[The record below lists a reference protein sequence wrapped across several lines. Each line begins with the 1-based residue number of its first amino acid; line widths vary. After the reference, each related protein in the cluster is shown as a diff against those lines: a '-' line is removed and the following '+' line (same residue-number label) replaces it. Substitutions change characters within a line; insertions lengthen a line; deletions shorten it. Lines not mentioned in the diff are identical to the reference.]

1 MKYFL
6 LILFSVF
13 LSSLGFAQTDSL
25 PESNPQA
32 KKAPLGSVSFFLSPK
47 QPMIKG
53 ESIHVGEKEKAFFCV
68 QLNAEDPRIKND
80 LHYLRRI
87 EITLEGGNP
96 SQKMVGLTK
105 SWNRILL
112 PDSNGCF
119 IGEIRIADGI
129 PPGKYKLAEVDLWM
143 SSSSSISLR
152 EEIPE
157 MIPQGMIEV
166 ESPNH
171 DLKPPVIE
179 KIVTKTPL
187 INDTTFRGKRGR
199 GRIKFQVV
207 ATDSISGVNFSTL
220 RVFFRFLVD
229 KNLVDILESKCLS
242 FLPNL
247 YFNCELKFS
256 RGEPQLKTRTV
267 ELVLD
272 SMILSDKIGN
282 ETELKEPESLKALF
296 SGKILHYIFYPDQGF
311 KKKELKESHE
321 EFQEDLEDVMK
332 R

>member
-6 LILFSVF
+6 FILFIFISPIA
-13 LSSLGFAQTDSL
+13 FAQTDFIT
-25 PESNPQA
+25 ESNPQA
-32 KKAPLGSVSFFLSPK
+32 QKMSLGSVSFFLNPQ

-53 ESIHVGEKEKAFFCV
+53 ESIHIGEKEKAFFCI
-68 QLNAEDPRIKND
+68 QLNSEDSRIKNH

-96 SQKMVGLTK
+96 SQRVVGMTK
-105 SWNRILL
+105 SWNRILT

-119 IGEIRIADGI
+119 IGEIKIADGI
-129 PPGKYKLAEVDLWM
+129 PPGKYKLIEVDLWM

-157 MIPQGMIEV
+157 LTPQGLIEV

-171 DLKPPVIE
+171 DLKPPIIE
-179 KIVTKTPL
+179 KIVSKTPL
-187 INDTTFRGKRGR
+187 SNYTIFRGKRAR
-199 GRIKFQVV
+199 GRIKFQVI
-207 ATDSISGVNFSTL
+207 ATDSIAGIDSSTL

-229 KNLVDILESKCLS
+229 KNLVDILESKCSS

-247 YFNCELKFS
+247 YFDCELKFS
-256 RGEPQLKTRTV
+256 RGEPQLKTRMV

-272 SMILSDKIGN
+272 SLVLSDKIGN
-282 ETELKEPESLKALF
+282 EVELKESESLKALF
-296 SGKILHYIFYPDQGF
+296 DGKILHYLFYPDHGF
-311 KKKELKESHE
+311 KKKEIEQDDEK
-321 EFQEDLEDVMK
+321 FQKDLENVMK
-332 R
+332 K

>member
-1 MKYFL
+1 MKYLL
-6 LILFSVF
+6 LIILSVL
-13 LSSLGFAQTDSL
+13 LSSLVYAQNDSV

-32 KKAPLGSVSFFLSPK
+32 EKAPLGSISFFLNTK
-47 QPMIKG
+47 QPMSQG

-68 QLNAEDPRIKND
+68 QFNSEDPRIKNQ

-87 EITLEGGNP
+87 EITLEGGDP
-96 SQKMVGLTK
+96 SQKIVGLTK
-105 SWNRILL
+105 SWNRILS
-112 PDSNGCF
+112 PDSKGCF
-119 IGEIRIADGI
+119 IGEIKIADGM
-129 PPGKYKLAEVDLWM
+129 PPGKYKLSEVDLWM
-143 SSSSSISLR
+143 SSSSSIALR

-157 MIPQGMIEV
+157 IIPQGLIEV

-187 INDTTFRGKRGR
+187 SNYTLFRGKRAR

-207 ATDSISGVNFSTL
+207 ATDSIAGVDSSTL

-229 KNLVDILESKCLS
+229 KNLVDILESKCSS

-247 YFNCELKFS
+247 YFDCELKFS
-256 RGEPQLKTRTV
+256 RGEPQLKTRVV

-272 SMILSDKIGN
+272 SLVLSDKIGN

-296 SGKILHYIFYPDQGF
+296 NGKILHYIFYPDHGF
-311 KKKELKESHE
+311 KKKEIE
-321 EFQEDLEDVMK
+321 ENDEKFQEDLEDVMK
-332 R
+332 K